1 MLRNFISVGMNLT
14 GMLIVF
20 VAVLAPQISAN
31 LQLQVILVLI
41 GLLLVQGAVWKFTNP
56 FLPSERRYDDLRNE
70 VDDFIGLVRELNNAA
85 VEART
90 STALVSADR
99 IEQVLTR
106 MHLSVDQMGRL
117 AGREISFAYLPE
129 SLEEV
134 TWEATAHKARTSH
147 GRPAAPGGHPARA
160 GEAAEEGGRPH
171 GKAAAPEGAPT
182 G

>member
-1 MLRNFISVGMNLT
+1 MLRNFVSVGMNLT

-20 VAVLAPQISAN
+20 VAVLTPQISAN

-41 GLLLVQGAVWKFTNP
+41 GILLVQGAVWKFVNP

-70 VDDFIGLVRELNNAA
+70 VDDFIGLVRELNHAA
-85 VEART
+85 VAARS
-90 STALVSADR
+90 STALASADR
-99 IEQVLTR
+99 LEEVLTR

-134 TWEATAHKARTSH
+134 RMGAEAPRGASPAPPRTDPFQTAHEPAGVH
-147 GRPAAPGGHPARA
+147 GGNP
-160 GEAAEEGGRPH
+160 RPH
-171 GKAAAPEGAPT
+171 ASEPDRG
-182 G
+182 

>member
-1 MLRNFISVGMNLT
+1 MLRNLISVGMNLT
-14 GMLIVF
+14 GMLVVF
-20 VAVLAPQISAN
+20 VSVLVPQISAN

-70 VDDFIGLVRELNNAA
+70 VDDFIGLVRELNSAA
-85 VEART
+85 VDARHN
-90 STALVSADR
+90 TALESTDR
-99 IEQVLTR
+99 IESVLSR

-134 TWEATAHKARTSH
+134 RM
-147 GRPAAPGGHPARA
+147 GAAGTRSRGTPERGPEGHERPGGPWGA
-160 GEAAEEGGRPH
+160 GEQRGNPSEKGSPV
-171 GKAAAPEGAPT
+171 P
-182 G
+182 

>member
-1 MLRNFISVGMNLT
+1 MLRNFVSVGMNLT
-14 GMLIVF
+14 GMLVVF
-20 VAVLAPQISAN
+20 VAVLTPQISAN

-41 GLLLVQGAVWKFTNP
+41 GILLVQGAVWKFANP

-70 VDDFIGLVRELNNAA
+70 VDDFIGLVRDLNHAA
-85 VEART
+85 VEARS

-99 IEQVLTR
+99 LEEVLTR

-134 TWEATAHKARTSH
+134 RLGPGAT
-147 GRPAAPGGHPARA
+147 RPSAGHPPHPSRGLDDRRETVTATPS
-160 GEAAEEGGRPH
+160 GSGRN
-171 GKAAAPEGAPT
+171 GD
-182 G
+182 